1 MKRLFAS
8 ICMLLVIFMFA
19 VFAPPASA
27 FEVNT
32 ASVGLTTAPME
43 LSEYSSDALY
53 EGLTIDAEFDIN
65 LASDVPLL
73 GSIVTDTRIK
83 YGGIDLNE
91 LDELTGRTVDWRI
104 ALYAQPVSWLRV
116 GPIISQDEFS
126 RALKTAYT
134 VRIGKH
140 F

>member
-1 MKRLFAS
+1 MKWLFSS

-19 VFAPPASA
+19 VFAPMASA

-43 LSEYSSDALY
+43 LSEHSTGALSK
-53 EGLTIDAEFDIN
+53 GLIFDAEFDVTLIEN
-65 LASDVPLL
+65 IPVLGALATEVNASYSD
-73 GSIVTDTRIK
+73 
-83 YGGIDLNE
+83 IDLLE

-104 ALYAQPVSWLRV
+104 GLYAQPVPWLRV

-126 RALKTAYT
+126 RAIKTAYT